1 MSNKDPTL
9 INIIYLIDTTY
20 SMKKNKD
27 IVYSLKNINDAL
39 KLKFV
44 NIQFGFVLY
53 KDFYI
58 EDYSLKLNQS
68 HIKVYPPSK
77 KSFINDDID
86 FIAGYDYAEDWAN
99 AYYEISQLHLDY
111 DNYQN
116 IIIHFCDSGAH
127 GKRFSDYDYK
137 NEQENL
143 LIEALNFCALKK
155 FKIIGLLYNEFARK
169 SFLACA
175 KIYKGYYNLVDLTL
189 EDITKTNNFYNIIFE
204 NINYAL
210 INKKN
215 MTFLDDYSQIKDYE
229 NDFNW
234 ENRIVNMTKLKDV
247 KNKNFNNLYYL
258 FLPILKGTDI
268 QQINK
273 FVKSSPTPNFDP
285 KKGLKQ
291 GYIGD
296 CYLISPIISLIYNKI
311 PLTEYI
317 FPETDYDENTEKIEM
332 YIYEKGIRKLITFK
346 NTYAT
351 NNNYFI
357 FSSPLDN
364 VFFGMSIEKGFA
376 ANKSDRKTIKSG
388 FEKIGKGGFPFK
400 VFNSLFGTE
409 SEIYKKKDM
418 VIQKEEIKN
427 KIKKYLDFN
436 GLISFSVYFNITNRG
451 HAFALIGYKEYQY
464 GEFYVEI
471 LNPWHKGKYLENNI
485 KKNDLYDKSS
495 EEIKSKFDSEKA
507 GKNIYEEEFQNNK
520 EIYDIFNNYEKTGF
534 LTMKL
539 NTFFNWFEMICFC
552 DPMLGYLESIVEI
565 NKGDYNNNMI
575 YFQISKETKFRAY
588 LLESD
593 KKISD
598 LNEQMEYFQN
608 SKDNNQIKY
617 CIYLEKDNNNDNRI
631 NKENSD
637 FKNLIYEKLI
647 PGKYVIKIYPTEI
660 KNNLYLKIQAND
672 IIISDS
678 KRKVDISNG
687 CMNRYNCNCLYICLD
702 KYPNPKQC
710 YFCQIYY
717 AYQLI
722 DKIVKS
728 IIKLINFYNYIFK
741 NIEIY
746 TEILPVYSEYNI
758 SCISNSYL
766 YYHFMST
773 LDGFIV
779 LIINK
784 SNFNWECKSRIEYNK
799 HKKQFTAFF
808 EFGTFKITNALII
821 FDYENSQFKNIL
833 ASLGYNEI
841 SFNLFKIDDFIK
853 LTEQKKLEQ
862 IKSQYDIEVE
872 KLENIKKQQI
882 IEQKKLEQDKSKY
895 NIEIENLE
903 TIKSQYIIEKE
914 KLEGIKSQYNI
925 EFGKLE
931 NFKNQWMMVQ
941 QDLRQIK
948 NQQII
953 EQQKLEQIKNQKN
966 KEEQKLEQIK
976 NQQNTEQQKLESIK
990 NQRIIEQQELDQLKN
1005 TLKTEKQNLEQLKIT
1020 LKTEKQDLDKRISLR
1035 ISEQQ
1040 ILDKIKTEKEK
1051 YKNMNLLENI
1061 LINLEE
1067 SKINFKNIRCSSCY
1081 QSSTFQGFVHLLYP
1095 KAIRKLKEETSKK
1108 GKLMIQCLDE
1118 LKNNIL
1124 FNDLIIDILKE
1135 INNKENERKYN
1146 SNNNNKNYEANEIFK
1161 NFPPENGSH
1170 QGLLNEYDCHKL
1182 HERAIYCAKSTNS
1195 VFSKNDSV
1203 SNSKDTYAKNI
1214 EINNRTIISDVLKLK
1229 IENDLKTYANLV
1241 LKINENDL
1249 KDNNL
1254 NIFKLI
1260 KNCPQLNNGLNN
1272 SSHKKIT
1279 EISDIIYIIIERV
1292 EKSNVIFKKFVLLEK
1307 LYFDKSSKNFKEYY
1321 SNNCLLYEL
1330 QFVIYHSLCNKS
1342 CGHFFA
1348 YQKIKGEWYYFDDL
1362 DFGYAEKCNP
1372 PLNDTDERSNFP
1384 VIIYYV
1390 LNK

>member
-9 INIIYLIDTTY
+9 INIIYLIDTTL
-20 SMKKNKD
+20 SMNKNKE

-189 EDITKTNNFYNIIFE
+189 KDITKINNFYKIIFE

-285 KKGLKQ
+285 KTGLKQ
-291 GYIGD
+291 GRIGD

-317 FPETDYDENTEKIEM
+317 FPETYYDENTEKIEM

-388 FEKIGKGGFPFK
+388 FEKIGYGGRSFR

-436 GLISFSVYFNITNRG
+436 GLISFSVHFNITNRG

-485 KKNDLYDKSS
+485 KKNDVYDKSS
-495 EEIKSKFDSEKA
+495 EKIKSQFDSEKA

-539 NTFFNWFEMICFC
+539 NTFINWFSMICFC

-575 YFQISKETKFRAY
+575 YFQINKETKFRAY

-687 CMNRYNCNCLYICLD
+687 CMNRYNCNCLDICLD
-702 KYPNPKQC
+702 KYPSPKQC

-722 DKIVKS
+722 DKIVIS

-758 SCISNSYL
+758 SCISYSYL

-853 LTEQKKLEQ
+853 LTEQKKLKQ

-872 KLENIKKQQI
+872 KLEKIINKQI

-941 QDLRQIK
+941 QNLESIK

-976 NQQNTEQQKLESIK
+976 NQQNAEQQKLESIK
-990 NQRIIEQQELDQLKN
+990 NQRIIEQQELDQLKMA
-1005 TLKTEKQNLEQLKIT
+1005 LKTEKQNLEQLKNII
-1020 LKTEKQDLDKRISLR
+1020 KTEKQDLDKRISLR

-1067 SKINFKNIRCSSCY
+1067 SKINFKNNDGSRCY
-1081 QSSTFQGFVHLLYP
+1081 QSSTFIGFIHLLYP
-1095 KAIRKLKEETSKK
+1095 KAIRKLNEETSKK
-1108 GKLMIQCLDE
+1108 GKLMIKCLDE

-1124 FNDLIIDILKE
+1124 FNDMIIDILKE

-1195 VFSKNDSV
+1195 EFSKNDSV

-1292 EKSNVIFKKFVLLEK
+1292 EKSKAISKKFVLGEK
-1307 LYFDKSSKNFKEYY
+1307 LYFDKISKNFKEYY

-1330 QFVIYHSLCNKS
+1330 QFIIYHSSCNTFG
-1342 CGHFFA
+1342 GHFIA
-1348 YQKIKGEWYYFDDL
+1348 YQKIKGEWYYFNDL
-1362 DFGYAEKCNP
+1362 DYGYAEKKNP

-1384 VIIYYV
+1384 VIVYYV